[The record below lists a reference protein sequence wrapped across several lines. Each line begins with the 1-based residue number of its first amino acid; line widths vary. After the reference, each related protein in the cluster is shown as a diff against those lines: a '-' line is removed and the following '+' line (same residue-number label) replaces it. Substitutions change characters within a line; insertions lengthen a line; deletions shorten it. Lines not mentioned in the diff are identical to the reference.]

1 MMCVTGHL
9 QKNGLADESSVTVK
23 KLNGPA
29 MGGWRTGGR
38 PDEPARSGGVWLM
51 LMRSGPQE
59 DSGAPAG
66 FGGKLDTADVQMR
79 KPSIGYGNDAGGDA
93 GAAERFGRGP
103 EERFVVARA
112 KEQEPIQRQS
122 ESRGGRWKKL
132 PLAIAP
138 GDPPEPAGGFG
149 QQHRQ
154 KKRRRTLGQKFMNR
168 PAAERPAGHK
178 PIQRR
183 HPGLNGP
190 AGAQGRGLVPNR
202 PRVKDLQR
210 AAAG

>member
-9 QKNGLADESSVTVK
+9 QKKGLADESSVTVK

-29 MGGWRTGGR
+29 MGGRRTGGR

-59 DSGAPAG
+59 DSRAPAG
-66 FGGKLDTADVQMR
+66 FGGELDTADMQMR

-93 GAAERFGRGP
+93 GATERFGRGP

-122 ESRGGRWKKL
+122 ESRGGRWEKL
-132 PLAIAP
+132 PLAVAP

-154 KKRRRTLGQKFMNR
+154 KKRR
-168 PAAERPAGHK
+168 
-178 PIQRR
+178 
-183 HPGLNGP
+183 
-190 AGAQGRGLVPNR
+190 
-202 PRVKDLQR
+202 
-210 AAAG
+210 